1 MPTAKK
7 LPSGSWRVRVYS
19 HKENGKE
26 VFKSF
31 TASTKKEAELMALEW
46 KNGKRHT
53 TSLKVSE
60 AIAGYIKAKTP
71 VLSPSTVR
79 GYNGMAERYFSY
91 INDEKLDALTTEK
104 LQLFVSNLAERVSP
118 KTVRNVHGFLMSV
131 IGFYLPDRAFK
142 VTLPQMYKAITSA
155 PSDGEISALY
165 EGGNDTLKICIAL
178 SAFGSLRRGEISAL
192 KYGDIRPGAVY
203 IHADFVKDTDG
214 VWIYKPPKKPDS
226 VRLAPLPQAVI
237 DMLGQGD
244 PDDFII
250 KWKPDTITKRFIEHR
265 NNYNTSIRFH
275 DLRHYYA
282 SIGAVLGIPSNYL
295 ESFGGWAQGGKTM
308 KEVYQNNI
316 IPMSDLYA
324 RKMTEH
330 FDKLISEKH
339 DMKPDTAK
347 KKAAK

>member
-79 GYNGMAERYFSY
+79 GYNGMAARYFGF

-104 LQLFVSNLAERVSP
+104 LQLFVSDLAERVSP

-155 PSDGEISALY
+155 PSDGEIQALY
-165 EGGNDTLKICIAL
+165 EGANDTLQICIAL
-178 SAFGSLRRGEISAL
+178 SAFGSLRRGEISAQEPSTSTL
-192 KYGDIRPGAVY
+192 ILSRIRMECGYISPRKSPTVY
-203 IHADFVKDTDG
+203 ALPRCHR
-214 VWIYKPPKKPDS
+214 
-226 VRLAPLPQAVI
+226 RLLI
-237 DMLGQGD
+237 C
-244 PDDFII
+244 
-250 KWKPDTITKRFIEHR
+250 
-265 NNYNTSIRFH
+265 
-275 DLRHYYA
+275 
-282 SIGAVLGIPSNYL
+282 
-295 ESFGGWAQGGKTM
+295 
-308 KEVYQNNI
+308 
-316 IPMSDLYA
+316 SDRATRMILSLSGSL
-324 RKMTEH
+324 T
-330 FDKLISEKH
+330 
-339 DMKPDTAK
+339 P
-347 KKAAK
+347 